1 MGFTRENKPDS
12 IAQNA
17 QAVKVAQLF
26 NASRFTW
33 RTSGTLYSMLT
44 GKRGDAAA
52 RELAQWAKEI
62 SLALDKEISVDVRD
76 DHPDSNT
83 YLIRLAKGARV
94 LLFRL
99 SYAQAHTDGREA
111 ECERTL
117 KRKITDLWN
126 LI

>member
-1 MGFTRENKPDS
+1 
-12 IAQNA
+12 
-17 QAVKVAQLF
+17 
-26 NASRFTW
+26 
-33 RTSGTLYSMLT
+33 MLT
-44 GKRGDAAA
+44 DKRRDEAA
-52 RELAQWAKEI
+52 REIEEWANEI
-62 SLALDKEISVDVRD
+62 SLTVDKEITVDVRD

-117 KRKITDLWN
+117 RRKIKDLWN

>member
-1 MGFTRENKPDS
+1 
-12 IAQNA
+12 
-17 QAVKVAQLF
+17 
-26 NASRFTW
+26 
-33 RTSGTLYSMLT
+33 MLT
-44 GKRGDAAA
+44 NKRRDEAA
-52 RELAQWAKEI
+52 RELAAWANEI
-62 SLALDKEISVDVRD
+62 SLTVDKEIAVDVRD

-117 KRKITDLWN
+117 RRKIKDLWN